1 MLLPTGVPTKRPDII
16 TLKAALIFSAD
27 IKKKMRLKKSA
38 GTVLAVA

>member
-27 IKKKMRLKKSA
+27 IKKKDAADNHQPERCLR
-38 GTVLAVA
+38 